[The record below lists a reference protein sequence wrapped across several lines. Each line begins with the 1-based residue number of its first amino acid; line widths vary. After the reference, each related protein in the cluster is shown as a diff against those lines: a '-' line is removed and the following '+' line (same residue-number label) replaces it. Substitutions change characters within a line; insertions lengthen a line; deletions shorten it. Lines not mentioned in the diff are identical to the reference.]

1 MFYLKRGEREHIVEF
16 LLFLVLTSPNS
27 TFLNPRFQNVKFLIQ
42 AIQRLYSIND
52 TNTYKHSDLTENVT
66 RSFESEI
73 IYSQKANDRYKKPD
87 ISVYRKNPRQ
97 NYNLKFLFAMHCHII
112 LDYWFQSSQKT
123 MLWSKIYHAVTTSLS
138 GG

>member
-1 MFYLKRGEREHIVEF
+1 MAVIELKFKNIFRSNEKLTPHYSFCKLWTMFYLKRGEREHIVEF

-42 AIQRLYSIND
+42 VIQRLYSIND
-52 TNTYKHSDLTENVT
+52 TNTYTHSDLTENVT

-87 ISVYRKNPRQ
+87 ISVFRK
-97 NYNLKFLFAMHCHII
+97 K
-112 LDYWFQSSQKT
+112 
-123 MLWSKIYHAVTTSLS
+123 SKPKL
-138 GG
+138 